1 MTIAPKPP
9 EDAAVAGIQQSK
21 ARSASKLKPEAM
33 NASGTG
39 SQKAAGPA
47 KAGDGAGF
55 AAILARVQAE
65 AGSGDARTVG
75 IQSKAGK
82 AEFAFH
88 RQTGKGERRTLAG
101 TAQLKTLVN
110 PREAAIPGG
119 KSPDPEGGE
128 AASLKTART
137 RTHRAESP
145 DLRSVDAE
153 KTALK
158 AESANAEN
166 RKEAGASSVGSQ
178 AALEASLLVDARPGK
193 EKAEAPRKE
202 PNLKEAP
209 DLLAGT
215 LNAKKPA
222 VAARPEGLA
231 DRLSVTDLR
240 KAEGRSKEGRIA
252 HGSDRHEA
260 ATAAAGTQ
268 QQAEPQRTGGTAE
281 LDLDVGKAQA
291 LGGASQAGEGRQGA
305 ETGRAEASPSRSF
318 ASVLADKLGSG
329 WNDDIVKSAHIVL
342 RDGDSGTIRLRLHPE
357 SLGGVKIELKLADN
371 GISGK
376 IIVESDE
383 ARNAFEKNMAQL
395 QDAFTQGGFES
406 ARLEVQ
412 VGSGG
417 SGAADGQAQQADGP
431 FWSKRHGLES
441 LARAVPEGGGQYVAA
456 GGLTTVN
463 LLA

>member
-9 EDAAVAGIQQSK
+9 EDAAVAGISQSK
-21 ARSASKLKPEAM
+21 AKAGSKLKPEAM
-33 NASGTG
+33 NEARTG
-39 SQKAAGPA
+39 SQKTAGPGKAGGGADFASLLA
-47 KAGDGAGF
+47 KA
-55 AAILARVQAE
+55 QAE
-65 AGSGDARTVG
+65 AGMGNPGAIG

-82 AEFAFH
+82 AEFAFL
-88 RQTGKGERRTLAG
+88 RQAGKGGRQAPAG

-110 PREAAIPGG
+110 N
-119 KSPDPEGGE
+119 GE
-128 AASLKTART
+128 AAMSGGKAPGAEATGTAGLKTDRAKAR
-137 RTHRAESP
+137 RLEGPA
-145 DLRSVDAE
+145 LQDADAG
-153 KTALK
+153 KPVAK
-158 AESANAEN
+158 VESANAEN
-166 RKEAGASSVGSQ
+166 RKEAEGPKNGSQ
-178 AALEASLLVDARPGK
+178 AATGLEASLLADTRTRK
-193 EKAEAPRKE
+193 EKAEAP
-202 PNLKEAP
+202 LKEAP

-222 VAARPEGLA
+222 TAARPEGLA

-240 KAEGRSKEGRIA
+240 KAEGRSKEGRAA
-252 HGSDRHEA
+252 HGSERPEA
-260 ATAAAGTQ
+260 VAAAGTQ
-268 QQAEPQRTGGTAE
+268 RQSEPQRTGGTAE

-291 LGGASQAGEGRQGA
+291 LGASPTDGGSRQGSEA
-305 ETGRAEASPSRSF
+305 GRAEAAPARSF

-329 WNDDIVKSAHIVL
+329 WNDDIVRSAHIVL

-406 ARLEVQ
+406 AKLEVQ

-417 SGAADGQAQQADGP
+417 SGAADGQAQQAEGP
-431 FWSKRHGLES
+431 FWSRRHGIES
-441 LARAVPEGGGQYVAA
+441 FARAVPEGGGQYVTA
-456 GGLTTVN
+456 GGLTAVN

>member
-9 EDAAVAGIQQSK
+9 EDAAVAGISQSK
-21 ARSASKLKPEAM
+21 AKAGSKLKPEAM
-33 NASGTG
+33 NEARTG
-39 SQKAAGPA
+39 SQKTAGPGKAGGGADFASLLA
-47 KAGDGAGF
+47 KA
-55 AAILARVQAE
+55 QAE
-65 AGSGDARTVG
+65 AGMGNPGAIG

-82 AEFAFH
+82 AEFAFL
-88 RQTGKGERRTLAG
+88 RQAGKGGRQAPAG

-110 PREAAIPGG
+110 N
-119 KSPDPEGGE
+119 GE
-128 AASLKTART
+128 AAMSGGKAPGAEATGTAGLKTDRAKAR
-137 RTHRAESP
+137 RLEGPA
-145 DLRSVDAE
+145 LQDADAG
-153 KTALK
+153 KPVAK
-158 AESANAEN
+158 VESAAT
-166 RKEAGASSVGSQ
+166 G
-178 AALEASLLVDARPGK
+178 LEASLLADTRTRK
-193 EKAEAPRKE
+193 EKAEAP
-202 PNLKEAP
+202 LKEAP

-222 VAARPEGLA
+222 TAARPEGLA

-240 KAEGRSKEGRIA
+240 KAEGRSKEGRAA
-252 HGSDRHEA
+252 HGSERPEA
-260 ATAAAGTQ
+260 VAAAGTQ
-268 QQAEPQRTGGTAE
+268 RQSEPQRTGGTAE

-291 LGGASQAGEGRQGA
+291 LGASPTDGGSRQGSEA
-305 ETGRAEASPSRSF
+305 GRAEAAPARSF

-329 WNDDIVKSAHIVL
+329 WNDDIVRSAHIVL

-406 ARLEVQ
+406 AKLEVQ

-417 SGAADGQAQQADGP
+417 SGAADGQAQQAEGP
-431 FWSKRHGLES
+431 FWSRRHGIES
-441 LARAVPEGGGQYVAA
+441 FARAVPEGGGQYVTA
-456 GGLTTVN
+456 GGLTAVN